1 MIQAAKIIGTGMA
14 TIGLIGAGV
23 GIGVVFVASIVGVEE
38 FPNDIRYYLA
48 NIMIIVTWMLI
59 TNIRNSYLAKK
70 SPIAYK
76 YKNPWTIE
84 LIWTVACEF
93 IYIYISYISSI

>member
-1 MIQAAKIIGTGMA
+1 MIFFIFQVRAENFNIFIMIQAAKIIGTGMA

-48 NIMIIVTWMLI
+48 NIMIIVT
-59 TNIRNSYLAKK
+59 
-70 SPIAYK
+70 
-76 YKNPWTIE
+76 
-84 LIWTVACEF
+84 
-93 IYIYISYISSI
+93 